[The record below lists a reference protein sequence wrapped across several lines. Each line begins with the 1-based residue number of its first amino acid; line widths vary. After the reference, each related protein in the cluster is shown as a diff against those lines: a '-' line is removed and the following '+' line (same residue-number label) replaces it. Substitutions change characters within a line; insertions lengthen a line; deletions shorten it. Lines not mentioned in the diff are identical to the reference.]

1 MHVERAQVLGH
12 RLRVQ
17 GLLPR
22 SVACQVGA
30 FQDSPPS
37 SAAQAAAVR
46 GVVNPRPVRTWAMRG
61 APFVFDAADLSVYTL
76 GALPPTP
83 EGRLRLIRGVGPHLA
98 ALGLSI
104 DEARELVSAQ
114 LPEVLAGR
122 RLAIDELGRELAAAV
137 EPSLGTEARRVWR
150 SEGPHAAGQPV
161 GEAVVHFLL
170 RLCCL
175 RGELAFAPREGDKA
189 PFALLTE
196 LIDDVPG
203 VGVSADGAGAAA
215 GAAVGAAARA
225 ELARRFLHV
234 YAPANRGDFATWLGV
249 RSKDAEGWSALT
261 DELVPVRYGGRR
273 VYALEEDVAALESA
287 ADPAEAEAAEPGSTL
302 RLLPRSDPYLQARDR
317 ATIAGEERHKAIW
330 RPVGAPGA
338 VVVAGRVVGVWRPR
352 TRSGRFT
359 VRVFWFRSGGPGDA
373 GSSVQ
378 KAAGQVGQAGQAPG
392 QAVGQAGQAS
402 SKVVKQVSQQALEQA
417 CEREAHLLAKAR
429 GADLAGVVFE
439 TQ

>member
-1 MHVERAQVLGH
+1 MSVHVERAQVLGH

-22 SVACQVGA
+22 SAACLGA

-37 SAAQAAAVR
+37 SAAQASAVR

-61 APFVFDAADLSVYTL
+61 APFVFDAADLPVYTL

-98 ALGLSI
+98 ALGLSV

-122 RLAIDELGRELAAAV
+122 RVAIDELGRELAAAV
-137 EPSLGTEARRVWR
+137 EPSLGASAVRVWR

-203 VGVSADGAGAAA
+203 VGVRADGAGAAA
-215 GAAVGAAARA
+215 GAAARA

-249 RSKDAEGWSALT
+249 RSKDAEGWSALA

-302 RLLPRSDPYLQARDR
+302 CLLPSSDPYLQARDR
-317 ATIAGEERHKAIW
+317 ATIAGEEHHKAIW

-359 VRVFWFRSGGPGDA
+359 VRVFWFGSGGPGDA

-378 KAAGQVGQAGQAPG
+378 KATG

-402 SKVVKQVSQQALEQA
+402 SKVVEQASRKALEQA
-417 CEREAHLLAKAR
+417 CEREAHLLAEAR

-439 TQ
+439 AQ